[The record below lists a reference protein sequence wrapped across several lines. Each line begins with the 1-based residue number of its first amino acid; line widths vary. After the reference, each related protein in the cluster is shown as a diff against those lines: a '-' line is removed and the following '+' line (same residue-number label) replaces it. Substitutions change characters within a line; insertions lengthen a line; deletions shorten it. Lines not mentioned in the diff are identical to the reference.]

1 MKAFPKSIPSERFIL
16 GALLLDNSL
25 IHEVQGEVEPED
37 FYRSSHKEIYLLIR
51 SWIHKGK
58 SIDVMLLVD
67 HLMSVNQSERY
78 GDILETM
85 SLPEAVGSTMLTEHH
100 AKNVREKAIRRRMIL
115 ASEKLKTNATD
126 GQLDIDELIEQGQ
139 KDLLD
144 IAGRQRGD
152 DWFVG
157 PQLVERAQT
166 RWEKLAD
173 LKANNCVTALS
184 TGLVALDNVLSGLHP
199 GLTLLAARPSMG
211 KTAMALNL
219 AVSALQ
225 NQVPV
230 AFFSLEM
237 SADQLTDRMSS
248 SLARVNAWSIKT
260 GDLSS
265 KDWGR
270 LESDALEFLH
280 DSPLFVSDKA
290 GVSISKITAQ
300 ARRLKSKEP
309 NLGLIVIDYLQLI
322 RQPKAESMEQG
333 VSQVSSALKVLSR
346 DLDVPVLCL
355 AQLNRGCEQRTNKR
369 PMLSDLRGSGSLEQ
383 DADVVMFLY
392 RHHYY
397 DERADPS
404 DAEVLVAKHRSG
416 PTGTVHVSWNATN
429 QKFDDKIRHVSRPVD
444 FSQVKRTRRDIDDD
458 DSEPTWL

>member
-1 MKAFPKSIPSERFIL
+1 MKAFPKSIQSERFIL
-16 GALLLDNSL
+16 GALLIDNSL
-25 IHEVQGEVEPED
+25 IYEVAGEIEPDD
-37 FYRSSHKEIYLLIR
+37 FYKSSHKELYVLMR
-51 SWIHKGK
+51 SWIHKSK
-58 SIDVMLLVD
+58 SLDVTLLID
-67 HLMSVNQSERY
+67 HLVSANDNARF
-78 GDILETM
+78 GNILDVM
-85 SLPEAVGSTMLTEHH
+85 SLPEAVGSTMLAEHH

-115 ASEKLKTNATD
+115 ASEKLKDNATD
-126 GQLDIDELIEQGQ
+126 SQLDIDELIEQGQ

-166 RWEKLAD
+166 RWEKLAE
-173 LKANNCVTALS
+173 LKANDCVTALS

-219 AVSALQ
+219 TVSALEK
-225 NQVPV
+225 QVPV

-237 SADQLTDRMSS
+237 SADQLTDRMAS
-248 SLARVNAWSIKT
+248 SLAKVNAWNIKT

-270 LESDALEFLH
+270 LESDALDFLH

-300 ARRLKSKEP
+300 ARRLKSKQP
-309 NLGLIVIDYLQLI
+309 NLGLVVIDYLQLI
-322 RQPKAESMEQG
+322 RQPKAESMEQS

-404 DAEVLVAKHRSG
+404 DAEILVTKHRSG
-416 PTGTVHVSWNATN
+416 PTGTVNVDWNATN
-429 QKFDDKIRHVSRPVD
+429 QKFEDKSRHVSRPIN

>member
-1 MKAFPKSIPSERFIL
+1 MKAFPKSIQSERFIL
-16 GALLLDNSL
+16 GALLIDNSL
-25 IHEVQGEVEPED
+25 IYEVAGEIEPDD
-37 FYRSSHKEIYLLIR
+37 FYKSSHKELYVLMR
-51 SWIHKGK
+51 SWIHKSK
-58 SIDVMLLVD
+58 SLDVTLLID
-67 HLMSVNQSERY
+67 HLVSANDNARF
-78 GDILETM
+78 GNILDVM
-85 SLPEAVGSTMLTEHH
+85 SLPEAVGSTMLAEHH

-115 ASEKLKTNATD
+115 ASEKLKDNATD
-126 GQLDIDELIEQGQ
+126 SQLDIDELIEQGQ

-166 RWEKLAD
+166 RWEKLAE
-173 LKANNCVTALS
+173 LKANDCVTALS

-219 AVSALQ
+219 TVSALEK
-225 NQVPV
+225 QVPV

-237 SADQLTDRMSS
+237 SADQLTDRMAS
-248 SLARVNAWSIKT
+248 SLAKVNAWNIKT

-270 LESDALEFLH
+270 LESDALDFLH

-300 ARRLKSKEP
+300 ARRLKSKQP
-309 NLGLIVIDYLQLI
+309 NLGLVVIDYLQLI
-322 RQPKAESMEQG
+322 RQPKAESMEQS

-404 DAEVLVAKHRSG
+404 DAEILVTKHRSG
-416 PTGTVHVSWNATN
+416 PTGTVNVDWNATN
-429 QKFDDKIRHVSRPVD
+429 QKFEDKIRHVSRPIN

>member
-51 SWIHKGK
+51 SWIHKDK
-58 SIDVMLLVD
+58 RIDVMLLVD

>member
-51 SWIHKGK
+51 SWIHKDK
-58 SIDVMLLVD
+58 RIEVMLLVD

>member
-1 MKAFPKSIPSERFIL
+1 MKPFPNSLESEKFIL
-16 GALLLDNSL
+16 GALLIDNSL
-25 IHEVQGEVEPED
+25 INEVAGEIEPDD
-37 FYRSSHKEIYLLIR
+37 FYKAQHKDLYLFIR
-51 SWIHKGK
+51 SWITSGK
-58 SIDVMLLVD
+58 SIDMALLADHVM
-67 HLMSVNQSERY
+67 STNQHKRF
-78 GDILETM
+78 GDLTYVI
-85 SLPEAVGSTMLTEHH
+85 SLPEAVGSTMMTEHH
-100 AKNVREKAIRRRMIL
+100 AKNVREKAIRRRMVL
-115 ASEKLKTNATD
+115 ASQRLQGNATNGD
-126 GQLDIDELIEQGQ
+126 LDVDELIEQGQ

-157 PQLVERAQT
+157 PQLVERALN
-166 RWEKLAD
+166 RWEKLAE

-219 AVSALQ
+219 TVSALEK
-225 NQVPV
+225 QVPV

-237 SADQLTDRMSS
+237 SADQLTDRMAS
-248 SLARVNAWSIKT
+248 SLARVNAWNIKT

-265 KDWGR
+265 KDWSR
-270 LESDALEFLH
+270 LESEALDFLH

-290 GVSISKITAQ
+290 GISISKIAAQ
-300 ARRLKSKEP
+300 ARRLKSKQP
-309 NLGLIVIDYLQLI
+309 NLGLVVIDYLQLI
-322 RQPKAESMEQG
+322 RQPKAESAEQS
-333 VSQVSSALKVLSR
+333 VSQVSNALKVLSR

-355 AQLNRGCEQRTNKR
+355 AQLNRGCESRTNKR

-404 DAEVLVAKHRSG
+404 DAEILITKHRNG
-416 PTGTVHVSWNATN
+416 ATGTVNVDWNASN
-429 QKFDDKIRHVSRPVD
+429 QKFEDKTRMIHKPVD
-444 FSQVKRTRRDIDDD
+444 FSQVKRIRRDIDDD
-458 DSEPTWL
+458 DSWF